1 MEARK
6 PDPKECCLA
15 TYRIGVISDTHGLLR
30 KEVLRELE
38 ECQQIFHAGDVGK
51 PEILEALQRIAPLT
65 VVRGNVDG
73 GAWADALPDTTV
85 AQVENQLFYLIHNLA
100 DLEISPAAGGFN
112 AVIYGHSHHAKQEQ
126 RQGVLYLNPGSA
138 GPTRFG
144 LPASMALLR
153 IDDERLE
160 VDFVTLAS

>member
-1 MEARK
+1 MSG
-6 PDPKECCLA
+6 
-15 TYRIGVISDTHGLLR
+15 YRIGVISDTHGLLR

-38 ECQQIFHAGDVGK
+38 NCQHILHAGDVGK
-51 PEILEALQRIAPLT
+51 PEILDTLQRIAPLT

-73 GAWADALPDTTV
+73 GSWADILPETAK
-85 AQVENQLFYLIHNLA
+85 AQVQNQLFYLIHNLA
-100 DLEISPAAGGFN
+100 ELDINPATGGFC
-112 AVIYGHSHHAKQEQ
+112 AVIYGHSHHARQEY

-153 IDDERLE
+153 IQDEEPE
-160 VDFVTLAS
+160 VDFVTLPS

>member
-1 MEARK
+1 MAV
-6 PDPKECCLA
+6 
-15 TYRIGVISDTHGLLR
+15 YRVGVISDTHGLLR

-38 ECQQIFHAGDVGK
+38 GCQQIWHAGDVGK
-51 PEILEALQRIAPLT
+51 PEVLETLQGIAPLT

-73 GAWADALPDTTV
+73 GAWADVLPDTAV

-100 DLEISPAAGGFN
+100 ELQINPAAGGFS
-112 AVIYGHSHHAKQEQ
+112 AVVYGHSHHAKQEQ

-153 IDDERLE
+153 IHDEELT
-160 VDFVTLAS
+160 VDFVSLVS